1 MYLAALKTCTAAT
14 GGTTEKGRDG
24 AVRVSDN
31 CSCSAMYC
39 GFAIALSL
47 SGSQMRNPDL
57 YKPVTNAFKEGKNIK
72 EVNKL

>member
-1 MYLAALKTCTAAT
+1 M
-14 GGTTEKGRDG
+14 
-24 AVRVSDN
+24 RVSDN